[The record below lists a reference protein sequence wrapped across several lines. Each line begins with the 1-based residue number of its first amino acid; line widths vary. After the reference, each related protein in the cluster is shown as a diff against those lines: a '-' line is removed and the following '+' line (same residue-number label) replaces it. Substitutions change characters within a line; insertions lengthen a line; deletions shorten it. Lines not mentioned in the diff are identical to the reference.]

1 MAYKTTIDPADKAF
15 SMYVRLKQ
23 GQCQRC
29 GSLVT
34 FNAKGDPISHQ
45 LSHFQ
50 GRRKEATRFDISNG
64 DCLCGG
70 CHQYFTANPGEHYIW
85 QVGKK
90 GQAVVDAVIVRSNS
104 YVKKDRVMQKLVW
117 AQAYKDLRK
126 ERGL

>member
-1 MAYKTTIDPADKAF
+1 MKIKIDTADKAF

-34 FNAKGDPISHQ
+34 FNANGDPISHQ

-50 GRRKEATRFDISNG
+50 GRRKEATRFDIENG

-70 CHQYFTANPGEHYIW
+70 CHQYFTANPAEHYMW
-85 QVGKK
+85 QVAQK
-90 GQAVVDAVIVRSNS
+90 GQVAVDAIVVRSNS

-117 AQAYKDLRK
+117 AQAYKDLKSERK
-126 ERGL
+126 GL